1 MMRRALLVFS
11 LAGVISTLLL
21 PCLLVRATVA
31 LPVQKSRP
39 NFTGRWELDK
49 TRSEF
54 GSSPPDESAQEV
66 IDHQEPRLT
75 IAQVWRNAEG
85 EHTLVWELT
94 TDGAQSV
101 TRNQETEIASR
112 TVWDDTLLV
121 TEWRM
126 KRGSQLSEGR
136 SVRALAEDRKTMTVR
151 VQQKSAAGETN
162 QQLVFVETS
171 R

>member
-1 MMRRALLVFS
+1 MMRRPLVFS
-11 LAGVISTLLL
+11 LLAAVPTLLL
-21 PCLLVRATVA
+21 PCLLIRATVV

-49 TRSEF
+49 ARSEF

-75 IAQVWRNAEG
+75 IAQVWKNAEG

-94 TDGAQSV
+94 TAQSV

-112 TVWDDTLLV
+112 TVWDDTLLI

-136 SVRALAEDRKTMTVR
+136 SVR
-151 VQQKSAAGETN
+151 
-162 QQLVFVETS
+162 
-171 R
+171 